1 MGGGAAIWGC
11 SDINNQMW
19 SSCWPRV
26 REAGQV
32 SPFVSVQALWRLL
45 RLTGMGTI
53 AGEIRL
59 TKPWRGAWHSQEQRV
74 AGVCHFYPF
83 PFFSSFFSFFFFFFL
98 FFSLPPST
106 PPFLMGFGP
115 SLTKDDSQFSDKA
128 SRGRTW
134 IAIIW
139 YSWWNSWLKVI
150 SFVLTLQTQT
160 ESKHMT
166 LSGKHYW
173 TINVCLNVTR
183 SPEVS
188 PVTQLRFFFSMLT
201 FILSVILSSYT
212 QAACL
217 KNEESS
223 QRLLGRSTINGS
235 EREFAEKI
243 GIKINIDVC
252 RLIRA
257 TAQNGCPSEDRA
269 AVMGGSFCSH

>member
-1 MGGGAAIWGC
+1 MIFLLAQGQRGRPGQPICLCAGTVKAI
-11 SDINNQMW
+11 
-19 SSCWPRV
+19 
-26 REAGQV
+26 EADRYGNH
-32 SPFVSVQALWRLL
+32 SRGNKTYQALKGSVALP
-45 RLTGMGTI
+45 GTKS
-53 AGEIRL
+53 GRSL
-59 TKPWRGAWHSQEQRV
+59 
-74 AGVCHFYPF
+74 
-83 PFFSSFFSFFFFFFL
+83 SFLPLSFLFLILFFFL
-98 FFSLPPST
+98 FFSSSFFHSPPST

-223 QRLLGRSTINGS
+223 QRLLGRSTINGR